1 MHRRL
6 FQRVILASAWCA
18 AAPNAFA
25 LGLDDI
31 TNGDAAAGLKAA
43 LKQGAVAAVA
53 SLGRLDGFLGNDRVR
68 IQLPD
73 SLRDVVQ
80 LLRTLGQGAQID
92 DLVTAM
98 NRGAEAA
105 VPLAKGLLSNA
116 VQSMTVDDAKAILS
130 GSETS
135 VTQFFDRQTR
145 PALRQQFLP
154 IITRAT
160 QRVGLTDKYNQLA
173 GRASELGLIK
183 PEDATIEHH
192 VNERALD
199 GLFFMIGEEEKNI
212 RQNPAA
218 YGSALLTRVFGLIR

>member
-1 MHRRL
+1 MDRRQFKML
-6 FQRVILASAWCA
+6 ALASAWGVA
-18 AAPNAFA
+18 ASNAFA
-25 LGLDDI
+25 LGLEDI
-31 TNGDAAAGLKAA
+31 TNRDAAAGLKAA
-43 LKQGAVAAVA
+43 LKQGAIAAVA
-53 SLGRLDGFLGNDRVR
+53 SLGRLDGFLGNDLVR

-73 SLRDVVQ
+73 SMRDVVQ

-92 DLVTAM
+92 ELVTAM

-105 VPLAKGLLSNA
+105 VPLAKGLVSNA

-130 GSETS
+130 GSDTS
-135 VTQFFDRQTR
+135 VTQYFDRQTR
-145 PALRQQFLP
+145 HSLRQQFLP
-154 IITRAT
+154 IITKAT
-160 QRVGLTDKYNQLA
+160 QRVGLAEKYNQLA
-173 GRASELGLIK
+173 GRASGLGLIK

-218 YGSALLTRVFGLIR
+218 YGSALLTRVFGLVR